1 MSTSVLE
8 RPDVDETNATDAPQ
22 LFHYVK
28 KTSILSSV
36 VDGGMVQALC
46 GEVFPVRK
54 SPPPGAAVCEPCRE
68 VFDQMK
74 RD

>member
-8 RPDVDETNATDAPQ
+8 RPDTVDMTETEAPQ

-36 VDGGMVQALC
+36 VEGGMVQALC

-54 SPPPGAAVCEPCRE
+54 TPPPGAAVCGDCKE